1 MRLSAHRRCWRAGLM
16 LASVGGLL
24 LAACAAGAKAPP
36 SLDLDPPEA
45 VRLTGHAEYL
55 ADPDHK
61 FGIADLRPPPNA
73 STQPPPFQ
81 RLTAA
86 TLNPGLTTDAYWLR
100 VRIPN
105 PSERPR
111 EWTLLAE
118 AAYLDHVDAWLFDSN
133 GNQRTLDLSDRRPF
147 SERVL
152 NHRALGFEHQ
162 TPAGG
167 YSDVYLRVAH
177 DRLDTMHLG
186 FRVIPEAAFP
196 GEVAQSYFIYGLLY
210 GAMLVLAIYAL
221 IVWRRGRDPRFG
233 YYAAYIL
240 ATAATWMSVNG
251 HLHQFLLPQYPEL
264 VNQGMHI
271 VFLATVVTAL
281 LFSRSF
287 LQTAEILP
295 RTDRLMVAAVIGLT
309 AGIALRLL
317 GLWTL
322 PLLLS
327 HAAIG
332 LTVLLALV
340 GVAAWRRGIT
350 YARWFVAAWVMYGGM
365 LLLNALHVTGIV
377 SWLHTDQL
385 YPIAQTLN
393 LLEIVMLAIA
403 QADRY
408 LVLQGERREAEQ
420 RYRKLLESHN
430 QDLERRVG
438 ERTHELAAAWAQA
451 RADSETDEETGLGN
465 RRFLLRAAERTLTY
479 TSAHSYQAL
488 VYFDLDEFKEIND
501 RHGHAAGDAVLRS
514 FARALRAHV
523 RDEDV
528 TARFGGDE
536 FILLLVN
543 LPSVGEAR
551 HIVDRICT
559 SFREHTTEHEHRC
572 IGHTVSAGIA
582 LRPPAS
588 AISLRTLLARADL
601 ALYLAKDCGG
611 DQVMVENGR
620 PDDDSGE
627 SAQMA

>member
-1 MRLSAHRRCWRAGLM
+1 MRLPAHRRWGRACLV
-16 LASVGGLL
+16 LACAGGLW
-24 LAACAAGAKAPP
+24 LAACGAAGASAPP
-36 SLDLDPPEA
+36 LLELNPAEA
-45 VRLTGHAEYL
+45 VRLTGHAQYL
-55 ADPDHK
+55 VDPDHTL
-61 FGIADLRPPPNA
+61 GIADLRPPPGSSA
-73 STQPPPFQ
+73 QPLPF
-81 RLTAA
+81 RPLTAA
-86 TLNPGLTTDAYWLR
+86 TLNPGLTADAYWLR
-100 VRIPN
+100 FRIPN

-118 AAYLDHVDAWLFDSN
+118 AAYLDHVDAWVFDSN
-133 GNQRTLDLSDRRPF
+133 GTRRTLELSDRRPF
-147 SERVL
+147 SERAL
-152 NHRALGFEHQ
+152 SHRALGFEHA

-167 YSDVYLRVAH
+167 YSDVYLRVAF

-186 FRVIPEAAFP
+186 FRVVPEAAFP
-196 GEVAQSYFIYGLLY
+196 GEIAQSYFIYGLLY

-221 IVWRRGRDPRFG
+221 IVWRRGREPRFG

-240 ATAATWMSVNG
+240 ATAATWMAVNG

-264 VNQGMHI
+264 VNQGMHVI
-271 VFLATVVTAL
+271 FLAMVMLAL
-281 LFSRSF
+281 LFGRSF
-287 LQTAEILP
+287 LQTAEVLP
-295 RTDRLMVAAVIGLT
+295 RTDRVLKGAVIVLG
-309 AGIALRLL
+309 GGVVLRLL

-365 LLLNALHVTGIV
+365 LLLNALHVTGVV
-377 SWLHTDQL
+377 SWLHTGQL

-408 LVLQGERREAEQ
+408 RVLQGERREAEQ
-420 RYRKLLESHN
+420 RYRTLLESHN
-430 QDLERRVG
+430 EDLERRVG

-451 RADSETDEETGLGN
+451 RAESETDEETGLGN
-465 RRFLLRAAERTLTY
+465 RRFLLRAAERTLAY
-479 TSAHSYQAL
+479 AGARSYQAL

-501 RHGHAAGDAVLRS
+501 HHGHAAGDAVLRS
-514 FARALRAHV
+514 FAQALRAHV
-523 RDEDV
+523 REEDV

-536 FILLLVN
+536 FVLLLVN

-551 HIVDRICT
+551 HIVDRICA
-559 SFREHTTEHEHRC
+559 SFREHTTEHEQQR
-572 IGHTVSAGIA
+572 IGHTASAGIA
-582 LRPPAS
+582 IRPPGS
-588 AISLRTLLARADL
+588 VVSLRTLLARADL
-601 ALYLAKDCGG
+601 ALYLAKDHGG
-611 DQVMVENGR
+611 DQVMVENGK
-620 PDDDSGE
+620 PDEADE

>member
-1 MRLSAHRRCWRAGLM
+1 MRLPAHRRWVRAGFM
-16 LASVGGLL
+16 LACAGGIL
-24 LAACAAGAKAPP
+24 LAACGTASANAPP
-36 SLDLDPPEA
+36 SLNLDPVET

-55 ADPDHK
+55 VDPDHAL
-61 FGIADLRPPPNA
+61 GIADLRPPDSPA
-73 STQPPPFQ
+73 QALPFRQ
-81 RLTAA
+81 LTAA
-86 TLNPGLTTDAYWLR
+86 TLNPGFTTDAYWLR

-105 PSERPR
+105 PSERPL

-118 AAYLDHVDAWLFDSN
+118 AAYLDHLDAWLFDSN
-133 GNQRTLDLSDRRPF
+133 GTQRELGLSDRRPF
-147 SERVL
+147 SERAL
-152 NHRALGFEHQ
+152 NHRALGFEHA

-186 FRVIPEAAFP
+186 FRVVPEAAFP
-196 GEVAQSYFIYGLLY
+196 GDIAQGYFIYGILY
-210 GAMLVLAIYAL
+210 GAMLVLAVYAL

-251 HLHQFLLPQYPEL
+251 HLHQFVLPQYPEL
-264 VNQGMHI
+264 VNQGMHA

-295 RTDRLMVAAVIGLT
+295 RTDRVLVATVIVLT
-309 AGIALRLL
+309 GGIVLRLF

-322 PLLLS
+322 PLLLG

-365 LLLNALHVTGIV
+365 LLLNSLHVTGVV
-377 SWLHTDQL
+377 SWLHAGQL
-385 YPIAQTLN
+385 YPMAQTLN

-408 LVLQGERREAEQ
+408 LVLQRERREAEQ
-420 RYRKLLESHN
+420 RYRTLLESHN
-430 QDLERRVG
+430 EDLERRVG

-451 RADSETDEETGLGN
+451 RAESETDEETGLGN
-465 RRFLLRAAERTLTY
+465 RRFLLRAAERTLAY
-479 TSAHSYQAL
+479 AGARSYQAL

-514 FARALRAHV
+514 FAGTLRAHV
-523 RDEDV
+523 RDEEDV

-536 FILLLVN
+536 FVLLLVN

-551 HIVDRICT
+551 HIVDRICA
-559 SFREHTTEHEHRC
+559 SFRAHATEYQHR
-572 IGHTVSAGIA
+572 IVGHTVSAGIA
-582 LRPPAS
+582 IRPPTS
-588 AISLRTLLARADL
+588 TIGVRTLLARADL
-601 ALYLAKDCGG
+601 ALYLAKDRGG
-611 DQVMVENGR
+611 DQVMVENGK
-620 PDDDSGE
+620 PDEAGDS
-627 SAQMA
+627 ARLA